1 MNSEG
6 LRSRAAALQILN
18 RVLGERLFL
27 DDSSTSS
34 ELSPADRAFARRLVE
49 TALRHWGHLNLIKLQ
64 LLERP
69 LPDRALEA
77 DRLILLGL
85 AQLLFMETASHA
97 AVSTA
102 VDLVAKSASRRV
114 RPLKGLANA
123 VLRRAARDKSLLLNL
138 VEAEPLKNLP
148 SWLQKIWV
156 GQFGNDM
163 AAGLAR
169 AQSRPPMLD
178 LTFRSNQTAESWLR
192 KNGGQQLLPGSV
204 RVEERGAVS
213 ELPGYASGEWW
224 VQDLA
229 ASLPVRLLGDI
240 SGLAVA
246 DLCAA
251 PGGKTMQLA
260 ASWVAADGEIWIW
273 SRIDAAQADVA
284 VADTVPLPPGRGQ
297 ILRIRAAAVSHGTL
311 R

>member
-18 RVLGERLFL
+18 RVLEARLFL

-69 LPDRALEA
+69 LPKRASEA

-123 VLRRAARDKSLLLNL
+123 VLRRRGHRN
-138 VEAEPLKNLP
+138 E
-148 SWLQKIWV
+148 
-156 GQFGNDM
+156 
-163 AAGLAR
+163 
-169 AQSRPPMLD
+169 
-178 LTFRSNQTAESWLR
+178 NQ
-192 KNGGQQLLPGSV
+192 
-204 RVEERGAVS
+204 
-213 ELPGYASGEWW
+213 
-224 VQDLA
+224 
-229 ASLPVRLLGDI
+229 GD
-240 SGLAVA
+240 
-246 DLCAA
+246 
-251 PGGKTMQLA
+251 
-260 ASWVAADGEIWIW
+260 
-273 SRIDAAQADVA
+273 
-284 VADTVPLPPGRGQ
+284 
-297 ILRIRAAAVSHGTL
+297 
-311 R
+311 